1 VARFTVKVVQGDG
14 VATWEAA
21 GAPDCQLEFSLQFSK
36 DNGRSWNG
44 LTVGVRTN
52 SHRFALTD
60 LPVGSVIFRLLAH
73 DGFSSTSAV
82 SRPVVLPPR
91 PPAVS
96 IIHPQPGPALF
107 AGTPMRL
114 WGGVMTDDGTPVEGA
129 ACRWR
134 LDGRD
139 VARGVDEF
147 ILAPEPGEHRCTFIV
162 EGRGGRAEASVV
174 FRTIDPAET
183 DQTAP
188 SLRGVSAARRPRR
201 ARRSPRRKR

>member
-1 VARFTVKVVQGDG
+1 VEVVRGYG
-14 VATWEAA
+14 VATWEAT
-21 GAPDCQLEFSLQFSK
+21 GARECHLEFSLQFSK
-36 DNGRSWNG
+36 DRGRSWNG
-44 LTVGVRTN
+44 LTVGVRSN

-73 DGFSSTSAV
+73 DGFFSTSAV

-96 IIHPQPGPALF
+96 ILHPQPGPVLF
-107 AGTPMRL
+107 AGVPMRL
-114 WGGVMTDDGTPVEGA
+114 WGGVMTDDGTPVEA
-129 ACRWR
+129 EACRWL

-139 VARGVDEF
+139 VARGVDAF
-147 ILAPEPGEHRCTFIV
+147 IPAPEPGEHRCTFIV

-183 DQTAP
+183 DQTALSP
-188 SLRGVSAARRPRR
+188 IRVPAARRRR
-201 ARRSPRRKR
+201 KSRRSPRRKR